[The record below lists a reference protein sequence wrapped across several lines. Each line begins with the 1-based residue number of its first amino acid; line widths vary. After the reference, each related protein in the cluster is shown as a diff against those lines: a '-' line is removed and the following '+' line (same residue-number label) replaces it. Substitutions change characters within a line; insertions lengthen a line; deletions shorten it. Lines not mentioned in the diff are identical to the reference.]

1 MSGVYGHNINFAIFG
16 ESHGPAIGGVISS
29 LPAGLDIDF
38 DAIDHDLKRRNHRA
52 IYSTSR
58 AEADKYEILS
68 GVLEGKVTGAPLAFI
83 IRNADTKSGDYSQLK
98 ELMRHG
104 HSDYPAYIKYNGCND
119 VRGGGHFSGRL
130 TAPLVFAG
138 SLARQYLKQKGI
150 GVFSHIISVGSV
162 KGESLI
168 NNLPSQDKI
177 NELQNMEMPVMSD
190 KLKSAF
196 MEEIEKHRND
206 CNSIGGVIECCLY
219 GIPAGIGS
227 PFFDSVESRLSAMM
241 FSIPAVK
248 GIEFGVG
255 FGITE
260 MTGFDA
266 NDKYEYNG
274 KKVVAKT
281 NNNGGILGGI
291 TNGMPIVFRVA
302 IKPTPSVFKPQDTV
316 NVKTGENGV
325 LTLKG
330 RHDACIVP
338 RACAAVECAAALTL
352 FDMLCGEG
360 K

>member
-98 ELMRHG
+98 ELMRPG

-291 TNGMPIVFRVA
+291 TNGAPIVFKTA
-302 IKPTPSVFKPQDTV
+302 IKPTPSVSLEQETV
-316 NVKTGENGV
+316 DLKERCNTTVDV
-325 LTLKG
+325 KG
-330 RHDACIVP
+330 RHDSCIVP
-338 RACAAVECAAALTL
+338 RAVPVIEAAAALVIL
-352 FDMLCGEG
+352 DIVRGG